1 MATEKKS
8 RKQYHDRDTRI
19 EMADKKINE
28 LEKLN
33 ESRRELIAK
42 TEAKLNERK
51 EALEKSEEMLKKVVA
66 RRNKLLAAKDRPAM
80 NSEAA
85 KAIKAAEKAQLDQLK
100 ALMKEKGITLEDVI
114 KSL

>member
-8 RKQYHDRDTRI
+8 RKQYPDRDTRI
-19 EMADKKINE
+19 AMADKKINE

-66 RRNKLLAAKDRPAM
+66 RRNKLLAAKERPAM